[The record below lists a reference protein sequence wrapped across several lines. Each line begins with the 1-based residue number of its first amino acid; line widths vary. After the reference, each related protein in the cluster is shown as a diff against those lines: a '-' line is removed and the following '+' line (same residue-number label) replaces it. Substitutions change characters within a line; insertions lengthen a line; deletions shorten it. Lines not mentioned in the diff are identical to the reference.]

1 MTSTSDPSATADP
14 RLSSPTAARLLRQ
27 ATTEFNQRRFAAAA
41 HALTSVLALAPDNPT
56 ALKMMAVASQRL
68 GNHASA
74 VECFLK
80 TTRTW
85 PEDPMLRIGLGVSL
99 AELDRGDEAIEHLR
113 LACKLSPSFA
123 DAWYDLGEAL
133 ARQSYAQEAATVLQK
148 ALKLSPDHLLARL
161 SLARVWTN
169 LGQLDEAV
177 KAFRE
182 VLRRDPGNAE
192 GWFGLSYLNTDCF
205 EPGDFELLERAL
217 ERPGRPADEQE
228 RLWFVQAKLL
238 EMRGDYTRAFDAFRA
253 ANELG
258 CKRVRW
264 NPAAAHERAEAV
276 LKAFEGTIP
285 PPPDAE
291 FGREAILIASMPRSG
306 SSLVEQILASHP
318 DVEGANEIKSM
329 AQVLEAETRRRRSL
343 FPSWIPDATAQD
355 WHRLGHEY
363 LALTSRWRET
373 KPRFTDKSLA
383 NWLFAGTALSML
395 PGARIIVV
403 RRDPVETCLAC
414 YRQCLGSMYGFACDL
429 ADAADYYIDFMR
441 LTRFWVRKYPHRVL
455 DLEYE
460 ALVAEPDA
468 AIRRLLEFCE
478 LPFDPACLAFHK
490 TRRAVQ
496 SLPSAVQ
503 IRQGMRS
510 DTARAARYGNRLDAL
525 RERLR
530 SGGVQLA
537 EGS

>member
-1 MTSTSDPSATADP
+1 MIPTSDSGLTADP
-14 RLSSPTAARLLRQ
+14 RLSSPTAARLFRQ
-27 ATTEFNQRRFAAAA
+27 ATVDFNQHRFAAAA

-74 VECFLK
+74 IECFHK
-80 TTRTW
+80 TNRIW
-85 PEDPMLRIGLGVSL
+85 PEDAMLRIGLGVSL
-99 AELDRGDEAIEHLR
+99 AELDRVDEAIEQFR
-113 LACKLSPSFA
+113 VACKLVPSFT

-133 ARQSYAQEAATVLQK
+133 ARQSYTQEAATALQK
-148 ALKLSPDHLLARL
+148 ALALNPDHLLARL

-169 LGQLDEAV
+169 FGQVDDAV
-177 KAFRE
+177 REFRE
-182 VLRRDPGNAE
+182 ILHRDPGNAE

-205 EPGDFELLERAL
+205 EPGDSELLERAL
-217 ERPGRPADEQE
+217 ARPGRPADEQE
-228 RLWFVQAKLL
+228 RLRFAQAKLL
-238 EMRGDYTRAFDAFRA
+238 EMRGDYPRAFDAFRA

-258 CKRVRW
+258 QKRVRW
-264 NPAAAHERAEAV
+264 NAAAAHQRVEAV
-276 LKAFEGTIP
+276 LRAFQDTIP
-285 PPPDAE
+285 SPPDTE
-291 FGREAILIASMPRSG
+291 FGREAILVVSMPRSG
-306 SSLVEQILASHP
+306 STLVEQILASHP
-318 DVEGANEIKSM
+318 EVEGASEIKSM

-355 WHRLGHEY
+355 WRRLGDEY

-383 NWLFAGTALSML
+383 NWMLAGAALSML
-395 PGARIIVV
+395 PATRIIVV

-429 ADAADYYIDFMR
+429 ADTADYYIDFLR
-441 LTRFWVRKYPHRVL
+441 LTRFWIQKYPDRVM

-460 ALVAEPDA
+460 RLVAEPDA
-468 AIRRLLEFCE
+468 TTRQLLDFCG

-503 IRQGMRS
+503 IRQGMRH
-510 DTARAARYGNRLDAL
+510 DTARTARYGNQLDAL
-525 RERLR
+525 RERLQ

-537 EGS
+537 DCP